1 MSFYTH
7 FITNLFQNQAAGKK
21 KLHFPLESRKYVCYN
36 IKANLYLFVC
46 AKFLYVKGHMMQ
58 DKFISLLYPTEKSRS
73 EHADGI
79 GLPNISDDVCLEL
92 GLEEIFDLKCG
103 RLADFFTSDE
113 EVIRYRQQTLAD
125 MVEIPEIGETLGA
138 VTPILE
144 DINELR
150 RLDIE
155 TNSSGES
162 YLYSITEIE
171 LYVSCIDTLSKGLS
185 PIRDRIKSEAFSAL
199 ADFAIELAE
208 SEYYTELNKKLEA
221 LAARVHEVKS
231 ITVGVNLDNQLRPS
245 SAGVISIN
253 SEQFKS
259 GKVLDKILRLS
270 FKNDAFTCIA
280 ELSPFGKG
288 QSENRQEALVG
299 AFNSAIEEVFRSSV
313 RGWRGVVGEY
323 VLDST
328 DFLLRLLP
336 EIEFV
341 TRSAI
346 LINKLSSHPGCTV
359 TVPVI
364 CEKEDRAFRAIEIYN
379 PRVAL
384 AIDDEIVTNDF
395 IFDEKAHIY
404 VLTGPNRGGKSVITV
419 AVGATQALFQL
430 GLPVPAKS
438 AEISVVDGIFTHF
451 PEGADDTIDKGRLGE
466 ECARLKEIFDAVT
479 PDSMILLDESLSS
492 TGAYEASYIA
502 SEILSGFAVLGC
514 RGIFSTHLHEL
525 AASVP
530 EINARSASLGGIQID
545 TLVAGIEE
553 GRRSFKIYRAKPDGK
568 SYARDIADKY
578 GLSFDSLMERVGRA
592 DK

>member
-1 MSFYTH
+1 M
-7 FITNLFQNQAAGKK
+7 L
-21 KLHFPLESRKYVCYN
+21 
-36 IKANLYLFVC
+36 
-46 AKFLYVKGHMMQ
+46 
-58 DKFISLLYPTEKSRS
+58 DKFISLLYPTEQSRS
-73 EHADGI
+73 AHADGI
-79 GLPNISDDVCLEL
+79 GLPDISDDVCIEL

-103 RLADFFTSDE
+103 RLADFFTTDE
-113 EVIRYRQQTLAD
+113 DVIRYRQQTLED
-125 MVEIPEIGETLGA
+125 MVEIPEIGKALAE

-171 LYVSCIDTLSKGLS
+171 LYVSCIDTLSRGLS
-185 PIRDRIKSEAFSAL
+185 PVRDRIKSEAFSAL

-221 LAARVHEVKS
+221 LAARVHEVRS

-313 RGWRGVVGEY
+313 RGWRAVVGEY

-341 TRSAI
+341 TKSSE
-346 LINKLSSHPGCTV
+346 LMNKLAAHPGCTV
-359 TVPVI
+359 TRPII
-364 CEKEDRAFRAIEIYN
+364 CPKEERAFRAVGIYN

-395 IFDEKAHIY
+395 LFDDKAHIY

-419 AVGATQALFQL
+419 AVGAAQALFQL
-430 GLPVPAKS
+430 GLSVPAES

-578 GLSFDSLMERVGRA
+578 GLSFDSLMQRSGRGRGE
-592 DK
+592 